1 MRPAQFSVTLRLR
14 HPEIDPAEIS
24 RRLGIEPQHTWRA
37 GDPRRL
43 ESGEIGEGVYRE
55 TYWVGLL
62 PLAQTIEMLSGR
74 RDPHAVGT
82 PPLEEAA
89 AQGALFL
96 TLLKMKRSAAFWKVF
111 AEQGGSV
118 HCLLQVHCRDRFQFE
133 MSPALLAICVE
144 LKVSLSIDVDT
155 AARAVAA

>member
-1 MRPAQFSVTLRLR
+1 M
-14 HPEIDPAEIS
+14 
-24 RRLGIEPQHTWRA
+24 
-37 GDPRRL
+37 
-43 ESGEIGEGVYRE
+43 
-55 TYWVGLL
+55 
-62 PLAQTIEMLSGR
+62 SGR

-96 TLLKMKRSAAFWKVF
+96 TLLKMKRAAAFWRTF
-111 AEQGGSV
+111 TEQGGSV